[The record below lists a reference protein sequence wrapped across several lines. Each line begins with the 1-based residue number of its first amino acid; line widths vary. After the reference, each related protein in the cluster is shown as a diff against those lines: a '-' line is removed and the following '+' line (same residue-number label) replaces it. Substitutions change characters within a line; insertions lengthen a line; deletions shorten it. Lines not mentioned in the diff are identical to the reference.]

1 MTIIY
6 SYIHINFLVK
16 EYVGHPNAVVVVTP
30 NEIHKAYH
38 RLTGEITDILA
49 TKNFKKLRRAC
60 YQEISAPT
68 STLPE
73 DLVDELKPTKSVDDM
88 LDVLALSPYWNW
100 FDTRLLE
107 ALVSASGSS
116 EAEAMLE
123 QFKQIYYVCKVSEVL
138 PCVIVKP
145 IKESVIFIEKF
156 KKDPKELTLLDLLK
170 HKHILEY
177 EVMDVGK
184 NKIVLSCIRTGC
196 IEIAWQLPID
206 LVCHA
211 YTSVNKNVDKL
222 SSLAVESLVCKVAD
236 RYTGLPILWRGQ
248 EVGEVGPIE
257 PLPEHVRQEPYSLP
271 QGFQWV
277 TLSSSNVEEVVK
289 FITKYSH
296 FNIDNSAINFAMS
309 HPNTKDEWQFGIR
322 ATNGKLVGVVLAHS
336 ICISIGG
343 VSMTC
348 MDQYFIYHPKYIDK
362 RLWFVLV
369 KELVRRANLCNINH
383 LVLTMDYCLLKPITT
398 THTRM
403 YSFDH
408 PANSGQLPSSP
419 RTPGWRRMTSEDV
432 PSALALINKWSS
444 QFEIRQVFNS
454 EEEFVHYYLCPTM
467 PNYVYTYV
475 VENDVNNI
483 TDLVSFRLVYKAH
496 MQFIIST
503 VASTQS
509 PIKQLIIDALVCAK
523 EVGAKQLVI
532 HNWNIKPDVLSSLSF
547 HWENKF
553 SNWFLIYN
561 YKYHEISGTRVWYW

>member
-1 MTIIY
+1 
-6 SYIHINFLVK
+6 
-16 EYVGHPNAVVVVTP
+16 
-30 NEIHKAYH
+30 
-38 RLTGEITDILA
+38 
-49 TKNFKKLRRAC
+49 
-60 YQEISAPT
+60 
-68 STLPE
+68 
-73 DLVDELKPTKSVDDM
+73 M

-107 ALVSASGSS
+107 ALVSASGSR

-123 QFKQIYYVCKVSEVL
+123 QFKQIYYVRKVSEVL
-138 PCVIVKP
+138 PCVIVEP

-156 KKDPKELTLLDLLK
+156 KKDSKELTFLDLLK

-196 IEIAWQLPID
+196 VKIAWQLPID

-211 YTSVNKNVDKL
+211 YTSVKKNVDKL
-222 SSLAVESLVCKVAD
+222 SSLAIESLVCKVAD
-236 RYTGLPILWRGQ
+236 RYAGLPILWRGQ

-296 FNIDNSAINFAMS
+296 FNIDSSAINFAMS

-322 ATNGKLVGVVLAHS
+322 ATNGKLVGVVLAHPV
-336 ICISIGG
+336 CISIGG

-348 MDQYFIYHPKYIDK
+348 IGQYLIYHPKYTDK
-362 RLWFVLV
+362 RLWFALV

-383 LVLTMDYCLLKPITT
+383 LVLTTNYCLLKPITT
-398 THTRM
+398 THNWI

-408 PANSGQLPSSP
+408 PANSGQLPSFP

-432 PSALALINKWSS
+432 PSALAFINKWSS
-444 QFEIRQVFNS
+444 QFEIREVFNS
-454 EEEFVHYYLCPTM
+454 EEEFVHYYLCPTI

-475 VENDVNNI
+475 VENEANNI
-483 TDLVSFRLVYKAH
+483 TDLVNFRLVNKAH
-496 MQFIIST
+496 MQFSITT

-523 EVGAKQLVI
+523 EVGAKELAI
-532 HNWNIKPDVLSSLSF
+532 SNIKLDVLSSLSF

-553 SNWFLIYN
+553 STCFLIYN
-561 YKYHEISGTRVWYW
+561 YKYHEISETRVWYL

>member
-73 DLVDELKPTKSVDDM
+73 DLIDELKPTKSVDDM

-107 ALVSASGSS
+107 ALVSASGSR

-123 QFKQIYYVCKVSEVL
+123 QFKQIYYAHKVSEVL

-177 EVMDVGK
+177 EVMDIGK

-196 IEIAWQLPID
+196 VEIAWQLPID

-211 YTSVNKNVDKL
+211 YTSVKKNVDKL
-222 SSLAVESLVCKVAD
+222 SSLAIESLVCKVAD
-236 RYTGLPILWRGQ
+236 GYAGLPILWRGQ

-296 FNIDNSAINFAMS
+296 FNIDSSAINFAMS

-322 ATNGKLVGVVLAHS
+322 ATNGKLVGVVLAHPV
-336 ICISIGG
+336 CISIGG

-348 MDQYFIYHPKYIDK
+348 MEQYLIYHPKYTDK
-362 RLWFVLV
+362 RLWFAFV

-383 LVLTMDYCLLKPITT
+383 LVLTTNYCLLKPITT
-398 THTRM
+398 THKWI

-432 PSALALINKWSS
+432 PSALAFINKWSS
-444 QFEIRQVFNS
+444 QFEIREVFNS
-454 EEEFVHYYLCPTM
+454 EEEFVHYYLCPTI

-475 VENDVNNI
+475 VENEANNI
-483 TDLVSFRLVYKAH
+483 TDLVNFKLVHKAH
-496 MQFIIST
+496 MQFSITT

-509 PIKQLIIDALVCAK
+509 PIKQLIIDALMCAK
-523 EVGAKQLVI
+523 ELGAKELAI
-532 HNWNIKPDVLSSLSF
+532 SNIKLDVLSSLSF

-553 SNWFLIYN
+553 STCFLIYN
-561 YKYHEISGTRVWYW
+561 YKYHEISETRVWYL